1 MAKSNK
7 VQEEAQYFVIG
18 RLKRRGGGRSRGGS
32 GSDGSGGGSGDG
44 GGGGSGGGSGDG
56 GGGGGD
62 GGGGGGSGSGSG
74 GGEERRERTPPPHSL
89 PFHHLVTSRPTL
101 NPRDATA
108 SSPSFTPDTL
118 LRRIPLVVDR
128 GWKKCPTPLNGTIR
142 RGLKRRL
149 AIKNLL
155 SKMGH
160 IVNIVNGHP
169 HRARRKSGTSYCRG
183 VPRDTME

>member
-7 VQEEAQYFVIG
+7 TRSGVKCQQGGGGGGG
-18 RLKRRGGGRSRGGS
+18 RGRGRGRGGVGGGRSRGGS
-32 GSDGSGGGSGDG
+32 GSDGSGGDG
-44 GGGGSGGGSGDG
+44 GGGGGGGGGSGDG
-56 GGGGGD
+56 GGSGGG
-62 GGGGGGSGSGSG
+62 G

-108 SSPSFTPDTL
+108 SSPSFTTPDTL